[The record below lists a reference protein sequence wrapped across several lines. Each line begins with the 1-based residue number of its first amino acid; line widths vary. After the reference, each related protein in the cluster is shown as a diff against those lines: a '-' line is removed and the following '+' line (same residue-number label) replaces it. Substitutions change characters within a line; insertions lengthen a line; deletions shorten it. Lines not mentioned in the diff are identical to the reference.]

1 MRPARTAR
9 SGPTSTSRERSGARR
24 TAPTRRR
31 VRRVRRSGRSSR
43 SRSTT
48 PARRIER
55 MSESVLVVGAGLA
68 GSEAAW
74 QLARRGI
81 GVELLEMRP
90 EKSPPA
96 HRAPRAAELVCT
108 NSFKSD
114 VPEVAAGLLKEE
126 LRRLGSLVL
135 RAADRARVPSGQDLS
150 VDRDAF
156 SPPVEA
162 GAAVARVRPAARQAA
177 P

>member
-1 MRPARTAR
+1 MAA
-9 SGPTSTSRERSGARR
+9 GK
-24 TAPTRRR
+24 
-31 VRRVRRSGRSSR
+31 V
-43 SRSTT
+43 
-48 PARRIER
+48 ER

-81 GVELLEMRP
+81 DVELLEMRP
-90 EKSPPA
+90 DRSTPA
-96 HRAPRAAELVCT
+96 HHTGRAAELVCT

-126 LRRLGSLVL
+126 LRQLGSLVL
-135 RAADRARVPSGQDLS
+135 RAADGARVPSGQDLS

-156 SPPVEA
+156 AATVEA
-162 GAAVARVRPAARQAA
+162 GLAEAGVERTVGEVTTIDPERTTIVATGPLTSPELADALQRLTGQEHLHFFA
-177 P
+177 